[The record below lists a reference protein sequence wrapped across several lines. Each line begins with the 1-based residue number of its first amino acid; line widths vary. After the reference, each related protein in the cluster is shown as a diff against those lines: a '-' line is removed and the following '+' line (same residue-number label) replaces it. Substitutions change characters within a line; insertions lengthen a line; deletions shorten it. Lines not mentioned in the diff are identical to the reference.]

1 MLNSE
6 FAARGSHINLTASLQ
21 ETAKVDQIWAPVG
34 SEVNDWTWP
43 TKRHQVHNPLFRGLM
58 LTWQQKR
65 SPRRT
70 KGWSSG
76 SDWFRDEWLDM

>member
-34 SEVNDWTWP
+34 SEVSDWT
-43 TKRHQVHNPLFRGLM
+43 
-58 LTWQQKR
+58 
-65 SPRRT
+65 
-70 KGWSSG
+70 
-76 SDWFRDEWLDM
+76 